1 TRDGVIAISS
11 LHANY
16 SDLHQM
22 PLDRRID
29 WICLQAEALGFV
41 PADESVVSSI
51 VDEVVSENMSLVD
64 ARGEN
69 SIGPL
74 MGQVM
79 KRLGGAADGKVV
91 SRVLKEKIRSVIKE

>member
-1 TRDGVIAISS
+1 
-11 LHANY
+11 
-16 SDLHQM
+16 M

-51 VDEVVSENMSLVD
+51 VDEVVSENMALVD

-74 MGQVM
+74 MGKVM

-91 SRVLKEKIRSVIKE
+91 SRVLKEKIISITQE

>member
-1 TRDGVIAISS
+1 
-11 LHANY
+11 
-16 SDLHQM
+16 M
-22 PLDRRID
+22 PPS
-29 WICLQAEALGFV
+29 EALGFV

-51 VDEVVSENMSLVD
+51 VDEVVSENMSLVA

-91 SRVLKEKIRSVIKE
+91 SRVLKEKIRSVVKE